1 MSTREA
7 RTIYRYLLDA
17 ISRRKDVL
25 IDEQLPEDIRED
37 LHFAMWLQAVD
48 FSEESGVKTSLRAR
62 LQKQAELVTN
72 AEKRKHIV
80 EVEKRPYQI
89 SLPAVIGLVIGGI
102 SMVVAAIV
110 VILHVRRPNATDK
123 SAV

>member
-1 MSTREA
+1 
-7 RTIYRYLLDA
+7 
-17 ISRRKDVL
+17 
-25 IDEQLPEDIRED
+25 
-37 LHFAMWLQAVD
+37 MWLQGVD

-72 AEKRKHIV
+72 AEKRKHVV
-80 EVEKRPYQI
+80 EVEQKPLKI

-110 VILHVRRPNATDK
+110 VILHVRRPHAADK